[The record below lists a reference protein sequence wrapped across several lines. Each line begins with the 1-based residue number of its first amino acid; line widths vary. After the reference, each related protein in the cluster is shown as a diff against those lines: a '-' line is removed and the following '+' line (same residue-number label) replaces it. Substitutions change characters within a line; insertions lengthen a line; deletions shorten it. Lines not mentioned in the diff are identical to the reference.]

1 MSDTAILAPVVRKL
15 ASHSALEEDDRRA
28 ILELPFHT
36 QSVER
41 EMYFVREG
49 DRTEHSCLLL
59 SGYAFRQKLVASGGR
74 QILSIHIPG
83 DLLDLQAAVLEIAD
97 HNVQALT
104 RCKMA
109 TVARSDIRALAHKRP
124 AVALAMWVDTL
135 IDGSISREWL
145 LNVGRR
151 DAQGRIA
158 HLLCEFGRRMESAGL
173 ARADRFEV
181 PLSQEQ
187 LADATGL
194 TAVHVNRTLRNLD
207 RSGLIVRSGRTI
219 RITDLEA
226 LRDIAD
232 FSEQYLHLD
241 QDGDRKAA

>member
-15 ASHSALEEDDRRA
+15 ASHSALAEDDRRA
-28 ILELPFHT
+28 ILDLPFHAH
-36 QSVER
+36 SIER
-41 EMYFVREG
+41 EMYFAREG

-59 SGYAFRQKLVASGGR
+59 TGYAFRQKLVASGGR
-74 QILSIHIPG
+74 QILSVHIPG
-83 DLLDLQAAVLEIAD
+83 DLLDLQGAVLESAD

-109 TVARSDIRALAHKRP
+109 TVARSDIRALVHKRP

-158 HLLCEFGRRMESAGL
+158 HLLCEFGHRMESAGL
-173 ARADRFEV
+173 AKADRFEM

-187 LADATGL
+187 IADATGL

-207 RSGLIVRSGRTI
+207 RSGLIVRTGRII
-219 RITDLEA
+219 RITDLEV
-226 LRDIAD
+226 LCEVAD
-232 FSEQYLHLD
+232 FSANYLHLD